1 MKIRW
6 KALVIAVLIPLA
18 GGALS
23 GYLSRSGT
31 ELYAAMQQPP
41 LSPPGWVFP
50 VVWTVLYT
58 LMGLASYFIW
68 VRREDPRVPT
78 ALRLYAAQLGFNLL
92 WPVFFFRF
100 GLYPFAFFWL
110 VSLWLLIL
118 VTLCLFARLS
128 RPAGLL
134 LLPYLLWV
142 SFAAYLN
149 LGVWLL
155 NAPGSLPKA

>member
-1 MKIRW
+1 M
-6 KALVIAVLIPLA
+6 LAVGIPLA

-23 GYLSRSGT
+23 GFLSRGGT
-31 ELYAAMQQPP
+31 ELYAAIQQPP

-58 LMGLASYFIW
+58 LMGLASYLI
-68 VRREDPRVPT
+68 RAQREDPRVPT

-118 VTLCLFARLS
+118 VTLFSFARIRKL
-128 RPAGLL
+128 AGWLL
-134 LLPYLLWV
+134 VPYLLWV

-155 NAPGSLPKA
+155 NG